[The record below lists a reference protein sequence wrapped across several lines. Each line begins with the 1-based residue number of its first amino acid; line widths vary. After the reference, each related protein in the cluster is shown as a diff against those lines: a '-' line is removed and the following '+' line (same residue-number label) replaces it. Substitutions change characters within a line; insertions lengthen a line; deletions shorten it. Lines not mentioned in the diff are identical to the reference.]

1 VAASPEQREVFRRAL
16 QRSRTTAGMS
26 QRDLA
31 RLLDVSPGAVSSW
44 EAGQSAPRPHL
55 VTQMEQA
62 LELEDGTLG
71 RLLGYL
77 PASARDGAVVSV
89 LEAVEAD
96 PRLGPRE
103 RELLAGMY
111 DQLVRQRRAEER
123 GE

>member
-16 QRSRTTAGMS
+16 QRSRTTVGMS

-62 LELEDGTLG
+62 LEVADGTLG

-77 PASARDGAVVSV
+77 PASAREGAVVGV

-123 GE
+123 SE